1 MSGSEYGARAA
12 ELPAGFVEETLA
24 TNLNC
29 ATAIAAAPD
38 GRVFIAEQTG
48 ALRVWKD
55 GRLLD
60 EPFARLHVTEY
71 WERGLIGVVLHPE
84 FPKQPFVYTL
94 AVTDQPFVHH
104 VLSRFTADDDVASPG
119 SEKILFEGDD
129 QSRLG
134 GNVPAGHQ
142 GGPLRFGHDGKLY
155 ISIGEQT
162 AGEPAQ
168 RLDTLQ
174 GKILRLNPDGSIPED
189 NPFFR
194 PATGKYRA
202 IYARGVRNSF
212 GLAVQPAADG
222 GRMFFTDVG
231 ASAFEEVN
239 ELASGGNYGW
249 PRAEGYST
257 NAPFKS
263 PLYAYPPVIG
273 RSIVGGAFYPKTCVA
288 ADVRRLT
295 LPSGIDGGK
304 GSEPPHAGCYPDKWR
319 GRLFFADFMNHWLK
333 ALDPNAPTNVMT
345 FARGFN
351 GPIAVELA
359 PDGSLLV
366 LNRGTIWRD
375 PKKFATNSGSL
386 VRIRYTGQT
395 PAQVSSRPPGKLSA
409 TGLFRS
415 LATLEPR
422 AGFLPFELKA
432 PAWLPGVVARRWF
445 ALPAGAKIGFS
456 MTNEW
461 TLPPGTIVIQ
471 HFEPVGAA
479 ESSPL
484 RDRFETHVVRVDE
497 GHCHHAGAYRWDADG
512 RDATLMEDGEIANLP
527 GPGKL
532 HWFSPGAE
540 ECLSLETV
548 TSGFVLQLNTRQ
560 LNRDLRDAQTGRTE
574 NQLRAWNHRGLLDPP
589 LREDQFDSLPRLA
602 SLEDTNASTEH
613 RVRSYL
619 DANCAVCHRPGGP
632 SRGNWDA
639 RFQTP
644 FAQQGLLNGEPV
656 AGDLGI
662 SGAKLIVPGSADQS
676 LLYQRVKRTDFFR
689 MPPVTVND
697 TPSPLLPVL
706 KEWIDGMH
714 QAVGSR

>member
-1 MSGSEYGARAA
+1 MLLLWCGFLAIACHDFGARAA

-24 TNLNC
+24 TSLDC
-29 ATAIAAAPD
+29 VTAIAAASD
-38 GRVFIAEQTG
+38 GRIFIAEQTG

-55 GRLLD
+55 GCLL
-60 EPFARLHVTEY
+60 EQPFTRLHVTDY
-71 WERGLIGVVLHPE
+71 WERGLIGVTLHPE
-84 FPKQPFVYTL
+84 FPRQPFVYTL

-104 VLSRFTADDDVASPG
+104 VLLRFVADGDVASPG
-119 SEKILFEGDD
+119 SEKVLFEGDD
-129 QSRLG
+129 QSKLG

-174 GKILRLNPDGSIPED
+174 GKILRLNPDGSIPDD
-189 NPFFR
+189 NPFLTQ
-194 PATGKYRA
+194 ATGKYRA

-212 GLAVQPAADG
+212 GLAAQSAPDG

-239 ELASGGNYGW
+239 ELLPGANYGW

-257 NAPFKS
+257 NAQFKS

-273 RSIVGGAFYPKTCVA
+273 RSVVGGVFYPKNCVA
-288 ADVRRLT
+288 
-295 LPSGIDGGK
+295 K
-304 GSEPPHAGCYPDKWR
+304 GSEPPHVGCYPDKWR
-319 GRLFFADFMNHWLK
+319 GRFFFADFMNHWVK
-333 ALDPNAPTNVMT
+333 ALDPDAPTNVVT

-375 PKKFATNSGSL
+375 PRKFATNSGSL
-386 VRIRYTGQT
+386 VRVRYTGQMPT
-395 PAQVSSRPPGKLSA
+395 QVAGRSPRKLSA

-415 LATLEPR
+415 LAPLEPR
-422 AGFLPFELKA
+422 ADFMPFELNA
-432 PAWLPGVVARRWF
+432 PLWLPGVVTRRWISV
-445 ALPAGAKIGFS
+445 PAGAKIGFS
-456 MTNEW
+456 TTNEW
-461 TLPPGTIVIQ
+461 KLPPATIVIQ
-471 HFEPVGAA
+471 HFEPVGAP
-479 ESSPL
+479 ENSPL
-484 RDRFETHVVRVDE
+484 RDRFETHVIWVDE
-497 GHCHHAGAYRWDADG
+497 GHCHRAVAYRWDADG
-512 RDATLMEDGEIANLP
+512 RDATLIEDGEIDNLP
-527 GPGKL
+527 GSGKL
-532 HWFSPGAE
+532 RWFSPGAE
-540 ECLSLETV
+540 DCLNLETT
-548 TSGFVLQLNTRQ
+548 TSGFILQLNTRQ
-560 LNRDLRDAQTGRTE
+560 LNLNRRDGQTGKTE
-574 NQLRAWNHRGLLDPP
+574 NQLRAWNRRGLLDPP

-602 SLEDTNASTEH
+602 SLADATASPEQ

-639 RFQTP
+639 RFATP
-644 FAQQGLLNGEPV
+644 LAQQGLLNGEPV

-662 SGAKLIVPGSADQS
+662 SGARLIVPGSSEKS
-676 LLYQRVKRTDFFR
+676 LVYQRTKRTDFFR
-689 MPPVTVND
+689 MPPVAMND
-697 TPSPLLPVL
+697 MPSPLLPVL
-706 KEWIDGMH
+706 KEWIERM
-714 QAVGSR
+714 QQTAGSR